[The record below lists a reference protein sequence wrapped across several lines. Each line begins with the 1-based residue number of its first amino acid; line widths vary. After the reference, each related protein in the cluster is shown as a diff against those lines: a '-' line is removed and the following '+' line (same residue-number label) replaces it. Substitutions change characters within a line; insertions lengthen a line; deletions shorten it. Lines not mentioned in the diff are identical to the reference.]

1 MPSRVNVPCRH
12 PGCPALIPY
21 GQKYCEAH
29 KPLHP
34 EEVRS
39 AAGRG
44 YGRAWQK
51 ARKRY
56 LEAQPLCVE
65 CMKEGKYVKETHAAR
80 FAKIRE
86 NWDAI
91 VKIIDE
97 EIPTAAE
104 IEKIL
109 VTIGIEP
116 TIAQLDLTS
125 EDAKLTF
132 QATKDIRDKY
142 VLSRLAWDLG
152 VMDEMCALL

>member
-1 MPSRVNVPCRH
+1 MKKVLVLML
-12 PGCPALIPY
+12 ALVLALSCFTAMAEMKDEYNIGVLVWKFDDAY
-21 GQKYCEAH
+21 GST
-29 KPLHP
+29 
-34 EEVRS
+34 VRQGMEKW
-39 AAGRG
+39 A
-44 YGRAWQK
+44 
-51 ARKRY
+51 
-56 LEAQPLCVE
+56 E
-65 CMKEGKYVKETHAAR
+65 
-80 FAKIRE
+80 
-86 NWDAI
+86 I

-116 TIAQLDLTS
+116 TISQLDLTS

-152 VMDEMCALL
+152 VMDELCALL